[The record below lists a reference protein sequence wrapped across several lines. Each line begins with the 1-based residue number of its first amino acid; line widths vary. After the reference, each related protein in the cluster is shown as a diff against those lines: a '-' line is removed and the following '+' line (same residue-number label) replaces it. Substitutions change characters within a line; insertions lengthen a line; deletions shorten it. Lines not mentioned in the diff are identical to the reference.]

1 MFGLRGRGGCPNSAR
16 AVRYRREVPAEPL
29 DPMTIRI
36 LCVDDHPLLREGIAT
51 LVGTQPDMALV
62 AEASSGRE
70 AIEQFRLHQPD
81 VTLMDVQMDG
91 MNGIEAI
98 IAIRAEWRTAKII
111 VLTTY
116 AGDVLAQRA
125 LKAGAHA
132 YVLKGSIRKEILDTI
147 RDVSRGLKRIEPNVA
162 ADLAIHQSDASLTPR
177 EIEVLS
183 LVAAGN
189 SNKLIAA
196 QLKINEETAKTHVKS
211 ILAKLDA
218 NDRTHAVMLGLQRG
232 VIGFLNR

>member
-1 MFGLRGRGGCPNSAR
+1 
-16 AVRYRREVPAEPL
+16 
-29 DPMTIRI
+29 MTIRI

-51 LVGTQPDMALV
+51 LVATQPDMALV

-70 AIEQFRLHQPD
+70 AIEQFRLHRPD
-81 VTLMDVQMDG
+81 VTLMDVQMEE
-91 MNGIEAI
+91 MNGIEAM
-98 IAIRAEWRTAKII
+98 IAIRAEWPGAKFI

-162 ADLAIHQSDASLTPR
+162 ADLAKHQSDASLTPR

-196 QLKINEETAKTHVKS
+196 QLHINEETAKTHIKS

-218 NDRTHAVMLGLQRG
+218 NDRTHAVTLGLQRG
-232 VIGFLNR
+232 VIGF

>member
-1 MFGLRGRGGCPNSAR
+1 
-16 AVRYRREVPAEPL
+16 
-29 DPMTIRI
+29 MTIRI
-36 LCVDDHPLLREGIAT
+36 LCVDDHPLLREGIAA
-51 LVGTQPDMALV
+51 LVATQPDMVLV
-62 AEASSGRE
+62 AEAASGRE
-70 AIEQFRLHQPD
+70 AIEQYRLHQPD
-81 VTLMDVQMDG
+81 VTLMDVQMDD
-91 MNGIEAI
+91 MSGIEAI
-98 IAIRAEWRTAKII
+98 LAIRAEWPTARII

-132 YVLKGSIRKEILDTI
+132 YVLKGSIRREILDTI
-147 RDVSRGLKRIEPNVA
+147 RDVSRGLKRIEPDVA
-162 ADLAIHQSDASLTPR
+162 ADLAKHQSDASLTPR

-196 QLKINEETAKTHVKS
+196 QLKINEETAKTHIKS

-218 NDRTHAVMLGLQRG
+218 NDRTHAVMLGLRRG
-232 VIGFLNR
+232 VIGL

>member
-1 MFGLRGRGGCPNSAR
+1 
-16 AVRYRREVPAEPL
+16 
-29 DPMTIRI
+29 MTIRI
-36 LCVDDHPLLREGIAT
+36 LCVDDHPLLREGIAA
-51 LVGTQPDMALV
+51 LVATQPDMALV
-62 AEASSGRE
+62 AEAASGRE
-70 AIEQFRLHQPD
+70 AIEQFRRHQPD
-81 VTLMDVQMDG
+81 VTLMDVQMSE
-91 MNGIEAI
+91 MTGIEAI
-98 IAIRAEWRTAKII
+98 LAIRAEWPTAKII

-147 RDVSRGLKRIEPNVA
+147 RDVSRGLKRIEPDVA
-162 ADLAIHQSDASLTPR
+162 ADLAKHQSDASLTPR

-189 SNKLIAA
+189 SNKLIAV
-196 QLKINEETAKTHVKS
+196 QLKINEETAKTHIKS

-218 NDRTHAVMLGLQRG
+218 NDRTHAVILGLRRG
-232 VIGFLNR
+232 VIGL

>member
-1 MFGLRGRGGCPNSAR
+1 MS
-16 AVRYRREVPAEPL
+16 
-29 DPMTIRI
+29 
-36 LCVDDHPLLREGIAT
+36 
-51 LVGTQPDMALV
+51 LV

-70 AIEQFRLHQPD
+70 AVEQFRLHHPD
-81 VTLMDVQMDG
+81 VTLMDLQMDG

-98 IAIRAEWRTAKII
+98 IAIRSEWPAARVI

-132 YVLKGSIRKEILDTI
+132 YVLKSLIRQEILGTI
-147 RDVSRGLKRIEPNVA
+147 RDVAQGLKRIEPYVA
-162 ADLAIHQSDASLTPR
+162 AELARHQADASLTPR
-177 EIEVLS
+177 EIQVLS

-196 QLKINEETAKTHVKS
+196 QLQINEETAKTHIKS

-218 NDRTHAVMLGLQRG
+218 NDRTHAVILGLQRG
-232 VIGFLNR
+232 VIGV

>member
-1 MFGLRGRGGCPNSAR
+1 
-16 AVRYRREVPAEPL
+16 
-29 DPMTIRI
+29 MTIRI

-51 LVGTQPDMALV
+51 LVATQPDMTLV
-62 AEASSGRE
+62 AEASSGHE
-70 AIEQFRLHQPD
+70 AIEQFRLHRPD

-132 YVLKGSIRKEILDTI
+132 YVLKGSIRREILDTI
-147 RDVSRGLKRIEPNVA
+147 RDVSRGLKRIEPDVA

-196 QLKINEETAKTHVKS
+196 QLKINEETAKTHIKS

>member
-1 MFGLRGRGGCPNSAR
+1 
-16 AVRYRREVPAEPL
+16 
-29 DPMTIRI
+29 MTIRI

-51 LVGTQPDMALV
+51 LVATQPDMALV

-70 AIEQFRLHQPD
+70 AIAQFREHRPD
-81 VTLMDVQMDG
+81 VTLMDVQMEG

-98 IAIRAEWRTAKII
+98 IAIRAEWPGAKII

-162 ADLAIHQSDASLTPR
+162 ADLAKHQSDANLTPR

-196 QLKINEETAKTHVKS
+196 QLNINEETAKTHIKS

-218 NDRTHAVMLGLQRG
+218 NDRTHAVTLGLQRG
-232 VIGFLNR
+232 VIGF

>member
-1 MFGLRGRGGCPNSAR
+1 
-16 AVRYRREVPAEPL
+16 
-29 DPMTIRI
+29 MTIRI

-51 LVGTQPDMALV
+51 LVATQSDMALV

-162 ADLAIHQSDASLTPR
+162 ADLARHQSDASLTRR

-196 QLKINEETAKTHVKS
+196 QLKINEETAKTHIKS

>member
-1 MFGLRGRGGCPNSAR
+1 MP
-16 AVRYRREVPAEPL
+16 
-29 DPMTIRI
+29 IRI
-36 LCVDDHPLLREGIAT
+36 LCVDDHPLLREGIAA
-51 LVGTQPDMALV
+51 LIATQADMALV
-62 AEASSGRE
+62 AEAGSGRE
-70 AIEQFRLHQPD
+70 AIAQFRQHQPD
-81 VTLMDVQMDG
+81 VTLMDVQMDDVG
-91 MNGIEAI
+91 GIEAI
-98 IAIRAEWRTAKII
+98 IAIRAEWPTAKII

-147 RDVSRGLKRIEPNVA
+147 RDVYRGLKRVEPEVA
-162 ADLAIHQSDASLTPR
+162 ADLAKHQSDASLTPR

-196 QLKINEETAKTHVKS
+196 QLKINEETAKTHIKS

-218 NDRTHAVMLGLQRG
+218 NDRTHAVILGLRRG
-232 VIGFLNR
+232 VIGL

>member
-1 MFGLRGRGGCPNSAR
+1 
-16 AVRYRREVPAEPL
+16 
-29 DPMTIRI
+29 MTIRI

-51 LVGTQPDMALV
+51 LVATQPDMALV

-70 AIEQFRLHQPD
+70 AIVQFREHRPD
-81 VTLMDVQMDG
+81 VTLMDVQMEG

-98 IAIRAEWRTAKII
+98 IAIRAEWPGAKII

-147 RDVSRGLKRIEPNVA
+147 RDVSKGLKRIEPNVA
-162 ADLAIHQSDASLTPR
+162 ADLAKHQSDANLTPR

-196 QLKINEETAKTHVKS
+196 QLNINEETAKTHIKS

-218 NDRTHAVMLGLQRG
+218 NDRTHAVTLGLQRG
-232 VIGFLNR
+232 VIGF

>member
-1 MFGLRGRGGCPNSAR
+1 
-16 AVRYRREVPAEPL
+16 
-29 DPMTIRI
+29 MTIRI

-51 LVGTQPDMALV
+51 LVATQPDMALV

-70 AIEQFRLHQPD
+70 AIEQFRLHRPD
-81 VTLMDVQMDG
+81 VTLMDVQMDE

-98 IAIRAEWRTAKII
+98 IAIRSEWPTAKII

-132 YVLKGSIRKEILDTI
+132 YVLKGSIRREILDTI

-162 ADLAIHQSDASLTPR
+162 ADLARHQSDASLTPR

-183 LVAAGN
+183 LVAKGN

-196 QLKINEETAKTHVKS
+196 QLHINEETAKTHIKS

-218 NDRTHAVMLGLQRG
+218 NDRTHAVTLGLQRG
-232 VIGFLNR
+232 VIGI

>member
-1 MFGLRGRGGCPNSAR
+1 
-16 AVRYRREVPAEPL
+16 
-29 DPMTIRI
+29 MTIRI

-51 LVGTQPDMALV
+51 LVATQPDMALV

-196 QLKINEETAKTHVKS
+196 QLKINEETAKTHIKS

>member
-1 MFGLRGRGGCPNSAR
+1 
-16 AVRYRREVPAEPL
+16 
-29 DPMTIRI
+29 MTIRI
-36 LCVDDHPLLREGIAT
+36 LCVDDHPLLREGIAA
-51 LVGTQPDMALV
+51 LVATQPDMVLI
-62 AEASSGRE
+62 AEAASGRE
-70 AIEQFRLHQPD
+70 AIEQFRRHQPD
-81 VTLMDVQMDG
+81 VTLMDVQMDD
-91 MNGIEAI
+91 MSGIEAI
-98 IAIRAEWRTAKII
+98 LAIRAEWPTARII

-132 YVLKGSIRKEILDTI
+132 YVLKGSIRREILDTI
-147 RDVSRGLKRIEPNVA
+147 RDVSRGLKRIEPDVA
-162 ADLAIHQSDASLTPR
+162 ADLAKHQSDASLTPR

-196 QLKINEETAKTHVKS
+196 QLKINEETAKTHIKS

-218 NDRTHAVMLGLQRG
+218 NDRTHAVMLGLRRG
-232 VIGFLNR
+232 VIGL

>member
-1 MFGLRGRGGCPNSAR
+1 
-16 AVRYRREVPAEPL
+16 
-29 DPMTIRI
+29 MTIRI
-36 LCVDDHPLLREGIAT
+36 LCVDDHPLLREGIAA
-51 LVGTQPDMALV
+51 LVATQPDMVLV
-62 AEASSGRE
+62 AEAASGRE
-70 AIEQFRLHQPD
+70 AIEQYRLHQPD
-81 VTLMDVQMDG
+81 VTLMDVQMDD
-91 MNGIEAI
+91 MSGIEAI
-98 IAIRAEWRTAKII
+98 LAIRAQWPTARII

-132 YVLKGSIRKEILDTI
+132 YVLKGSIRREILDTI
-147 RDVSRGLKRIEPNVA
+147 RDVSRGLKRIEPDVA
-162 ADLAIHQSDASLTPR
+162 ADLAKHQSDASLTPR

-196 QLKINEETAKTHVKS
+196 QLKINEETAKTHIKS

-218 NDRTHAVMLGLQRG
+218 NDRTHAVMLGLRRG
-232 VIGFLNR
+232 VIGL

>member
-1 MFGLRGRGGCPNSAR
+1 MFGPRGRGGCPNSAR
-16 AVRYRREVPAEPL
+16 AVRYGREVSAEPP

-51 LVGTQPDMALV
+51 LVATQPDMALV

-147 RDVSRGLKRIEPNVA
+147 RDVSRGLKRIEPDVA

-196 QLKINEETAKTHVKS
+196 QLKINEETAKTHIKS

>member
-1 MFGLRGRGGCPNSAR
+1 
-16 AVRYRREVPAEPL
+16 
-29 DPMTIRI
+29 MTIRI

-51 LVGTQPDMALV
+51 LVATQPDMSLV

-70 AIEQFRLHQPD
+70 AIEQFRRHRPD
-81 VTLMDVQMDG
+81 VTLMDVQMDE

-98 IAIRAEWRTAKII
+98 IAIRGEWPTAKII

-162 ADLAIHQSDASLTPR
+162 ADLAKHQSDASLTPR

-196 QLKINEETAKTHVKS
+196 QLRINEETAKTHIKS

-218 NDRTHAVMLGLQRG
+218 NDRTHAVTLGLQRG
-232 VIGFLNR
+232 VIGI

>member
-1 MFGLRGRGGCPNSAR
+1 
-16 AVRYRREVPAEPL
+16 
-29 DPMTIRI
+29 MTIRI

-51 LVGTQPDMALV
+51 LVATQTDMALV
-62 AEASSGRE
+62 AEASGGRE
-70 AIEQFRLHQPD
+70 AIEQFRRHQPD

-98 IAIRAEWRTAKII
+98 IAIRAEWPTAKII

-162 ADLAIHQSDASLTPR
+162 ADLARHQSDASLTRR

-196 QLKINEETAKTHVKS
+196 QLKINEETAKTHIKS

-232 VIGFLNR
+232 VIGFLTR

>member
-1 MFGLRGRGGCPNSAR
+1 
-16 AVRYRREVPAEPL
+16 
-29 DPMTIRI
+29 MTIRI

-51 LVGTQPDMALV
+51 LIATQPDLELV
-62 AEASSGRE
+62 AEAASGRE

-81 VTLMDVQMDG
+81 VTLMDVQMEG
-91 MNGIEAI
+91 MSGIEAI
-98 IAIRAEWRTAKII
+98 IAIRAEWPAAKII

-125 LKAGAHA
+125 LKAGARA

-147 RDVSRGLKRIEPNVA
+147 RDVSQGIKRIEPNVA
-162 ADLAIHQSDASLTPR
+162 ADLAKHQSDASLTPR
-177 EIEVLS
+177 EIEVLT

-196 QLKINEETAKTHVKS
+196 RLKINEETAKTHIKS

-218 NDRTHAVMLGLQRG
+218 NDRTHAVILGLRRG
-232 VIGFLNR
+232 VIGI